1 MEREEKAQ
9 LIEEIKM
16 EREVYLKKIKLSSEE
31 AMNYGESKPHL
42 HGLNIEDLKKNIED
56 LISLIGAH
64 FKGGNSV
71 EDVRQER
78 ER

>member
-1 MEREEKAQ
+1 
-9 LIEEIKM
+9 
-16 EREVYLKKIKLSSEE
+16 
-31 AMNYGESKPHL
+31 MNYGESKPHS

-64 FKGGNSV
+64 SKGGNSV
-71 EDVRQER
+71 EDVKQER